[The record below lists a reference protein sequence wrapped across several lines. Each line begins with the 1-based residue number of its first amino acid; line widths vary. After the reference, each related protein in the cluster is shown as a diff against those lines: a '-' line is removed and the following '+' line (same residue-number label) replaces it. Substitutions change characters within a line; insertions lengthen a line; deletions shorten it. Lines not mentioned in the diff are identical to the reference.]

1 MEYHTSMFSR
11 QISSFDLS
19 SSQEKFPGTDAFHN
33 GPSLAE
39 KLYELAEKKKE
50 KKHRELWS
58 KAAACFCFHC
68 LGWIV
73 LRFLVTLKCFQSLM
87 GESGERNGALF
98 KRFSE
103 SFASSAF
110 LLPSGHVGHRPVA
123 DGG

>member
-11 QISSFDLS
+11 WQISSFDLS

-73 LRFLVTLKCFQSLM
+73 LRCFKIPGNFEMLSIL
-87 GESGERNGALF
+87 GGAVREMVL
-98 KRFSE
+98 S
-103 SFASSAF
+103 SASSAF

>member
-11 QISSFDLS
+11 WQISSFDLS

-87 GESGERNGALF
+87 GER
-98 KRFSE
+98 
-103 SFASSAF
+103 
-110 LLPSGHVGHRPVA
+110 
-123 DGG
+123 